1 MDLALQITALALAAG
16 VAWRVARAAPVA
28 ALLAACLFGA
38 VAQNGLV
45 EIPKPEA
52 LARWQQDQATR
63 IACERAAVRGL
74 TASDEETVRL
84 LERHCRG

>member
-1 MDLALQITALALAAG
+1 MDLALQTTALALAAG

-28 ALLAACLFGA
+28 ALLAACALGGA
-38 VAQNGLV
+38 AQNGAV
-45 EIPKPEA
+45 DVPKPEA
-52 LARWQQDQATR
+52 IARWQQDQSAR

-74 TASDEETVRL
+74 SASDEETVRL